1 MNQSPTIGAIAAA
14 LAKAQAAFKP
24 AIKDSAN
31 PFFKS
36 KYCDLS
42 GALDAVRDA
51 LSTNGL
57 AIVQSTD
64 AGDQLVLHTT
74 LLHASGEWISGTYPI
89 TAVKTD
95 PQGIGSAV
103 TYARRYSLMALLGI
117 AAEDDDGE
125 AAHGRTAKQDTRTG
139 EAKTKKTVLDD
150 ELSARL
156 ARLNKG
162 ILDYGGDEALRK
174 SGEIQASL
182 AYNSGDD
189 ILAAVEAYYDKCKA
203 WVEKLAAEKAAKGA
217 K

>member
-1 MNQSPTIGAIAAA
+1 MNQSTTIGALAAS
-14 LAKAQAAFKP
+14 LAKAQKSFKP
-24 AIKDSAN
+24 AIKDANN

-36 KYCDLS
+36 KYVDLA
-42 GALDAVRDA
+42 GAIDAVRDA
-51 LSTNGL
+51 LADNGL
-57 AIVQSTD
+57 ALVQSTD
-64 AGDQLVLHTT
+64 AGDKMVLHTT
-74 LLHASGEWISGTYPI
+74 LLHSSGEWISGTYPI

-139 EAKTKKTVLDD
+139 DVKTKKTVLDD
-150 ELSARL
+150 EQSARL

-162 ILDYGGDEALRK
+162 ILDYGGDDALKK
-174 SGEIQASL
+174 SKAIQDSL

-189 ILAAVEAYYDKCKA
+189 IVAAVEEYYEKCKA
-203 WVEKLAAEKAAKGA
+203 WAEKLAAEAK

>member
-1 MNQSPTIGAIAAA
+1 MNQSPTIGALAAA

-24 AIKDSAN
+24 AIKDASN

-51 LSTNGL
+51 LSVNGL

-64 AGDQLVLHTT
+64 AGEKMTLHTT
-74 LLHASGEWISGTYPI
+74 LLHASGEWISSTYPI
-89 TAVKTD
+89 TAVKQD

-125 AAHGRTAKQDTRTG
+125 AAHGRTSKVDITTG
-139 EAKTKKTVLDD
+139 EVKKAQPKWTD
-150 ELSARL
+150 EQRTEIGKWNA
-156 ARLNKG
+156 AIIQGVEN
-162 ILDYGGDEALRK
+162 GDALVQKLRK
-174 SGEIQASL
+174 DYQYVDPPKVIE
-182 AYNSGDD
+182 
-189 ILAAVEAYYDKCKA
+189 
-203 WVEKLAAEKAAKGA
+203 AAKALA
-217 K
+217 KEHGVEP

>member
-1 MNQSPTIGAIAAA
+1 MNQSPTIGALAAA

-24 AIKDSAN
+24 AIKDASN

-51 LSTNGL
+51 LSVNGL

-64 AGDQLVLHTT
+64 AGEKMTLHTT
-74 LLHASGEWISGTYPI
+74 LLHASGEWISSTYPI
-89 TAVKTD
+89 TAVKQD

-125 AAHGRTAKQDTRTG
+125 AAHGRTAKTATKTG
-139 EAKTKKTVLDD
+139 EVKGKKTEWTAAQQTEGGKLRDKIKDNAAWDAEFCEIFRNMAYDSVEDTLD
-150 ELSARL
+150 
-156 ARLNKG
+156 
-162 ILDYGGDEALRK
+162 ALR
-174 SGEIQASL
+174 QF
-182 AYNSGDD
+182 
-189 ILAAVEAYYDKCKA
+189 VEGCK
-203 WVEKLAAEKAAKGA
+203 
-217 K
+217 

>member
-24 AIKDSAN
+24 AIKDASN

-51 LSTNGL
+51 LSANGL
-57 AIVQSTD
+57 ALVQSTD
-64 AGDQLVLHTT
+64 AGDKLVLHTT

-125 AAHGRTAKQDTRTG
+125 AAHGRTAKAATKTG
-139 EAKTKKTVLDD
+139 EVKTKKT
-150 ELSARL
+150 EWTPAQQT
-156 ARLNKG
+156 A
-162 ILDYGGDEALRK
+162 GGKLRDKIKENAAWDAEFCEIFRNMAYDSVEDALEALR
-174 SGEIQASL
+174 QF
-182 AYNSGDD
+182 
-189 ILAAVEAYYDKCKA
+189 VEGCK
-203 WVEKLAAEKAAKGA
+203 
-217 K
+217 